1 MKRLARGILTAA
13 WVALTGLTAHA
24 LEVGSAAPDFSAVST
39 QGTIQLSELRG
50 QNIVLAFY
58 FADFTPV

>member
-24 LEVGSAAPDFSAVST
+24 LEIGSAAPDCGLDPGHHPT
-39 QGTIQLSELRG
+39 E
-50 QNIVLAFY
+50 
-58 FADFTPV
+58 